1 MDLNIQGKIKIIIL
15 LVVSCMASCH
25 GLDNKEHP
33 SVISPDGHISVSF
46 QQDAAGRIGLSVCR
60 NDSVVLNVMNIGM
73 EVRQDVALDSGF
85 KIADVHYSSCDSVW
99 SQPWG
104 ENKEIREHYNAM
116 SVILHNDMA
125 VMILE
130 VKVFDDGLG
139 FRYRYDMKECDTLTL
154 MAELTRF
161 SFAHDGECWSIPANF
176 ESYEFLYR
184 HQPLSQTEDANTP
197 ITIHFD
203 NGLYCSVHEANLRNF
218 AEMTLRRV
226 DSLTFQSWL
235 SPDNTGSG
243 SVCRMDS
250 SFTSWRTIFFGDKA
264 VDLINSSLLLNLNE
278 APAKDVALDGIR
290 PMKYIGIWW
299 GMHLGINSWTP
310 DARHGATTANAI
322 KYIDF
327 AADNNIDAV
336 LFEGWNQGWEQ
347 WGGSQ
352 VFNFT
357 QAAPD
362 MDIDSVIAYAHSK
375 GVEVIIHHET
385 GGNIPN
391 YESQLDSALSWSGVR
406 GIHAVKTGYAGGFPD
421 RQLHHSQYGIV
432 HYNKVMRDALQAGV
446 MIDVHEPI
454 KPTGLRRTYPN
465 LMTGEGVRGMEWNA
479 WSDGN
484 PPSHQVTLPFT
495 RMLAGPLDYTPGIFD
510 ITYRSLSQ
518 HPEAKKW
525 NQKDA
530 RECCVHTTIA
540 KQCAL
545 WVILYSPMVMAAD
558 LIENYENHPMFQFFR
573 DYNPD
578 CDWSRA
584 LDGIPGE
591 YVTVVRRAGDSF
603 FLGAATNE
611 EDRTVNVKLDFL
623 EPEMEYDVVVYGDS
637 EDADYR
643 TNPTAYSI
651 RHAKVRKGQVLQLWL
666 APGGG
671 SAVVISK
678 TKSE

>member
-1 MDLNIQGKIKIIIL
+1 MLL
-15 LVVSCMASCH
+15 LVAIVSCNRNVDTM
-25 GLDNKEHP
+25 
-33 SVISPDGHISVSF
+33 VQSPDGRIKVCLQPDEDGKVALCVSRDDSAVVAIS
-46 QQDAAGRIGLSVCR
+46 
-60 NDSVVLNVMNIGM
+60 NIGM
-73 EVRQDVALDSGF
+73 KVRESVPLDSGF
-85 KIADVHYSSCDSVW
+85 HLVDVSFASCDSVW
-99 SQPWG
+99 MQPWG
-104 ENKEIREHYNAM
+104 ENKEIQEHYNALFAKM
-116 SVILHNDMA
+116 SNGMVDMF
-125 VMILE
+125 MEI
-130 VKVFDDGLG
+130 KVFDDGLG
-139 FRYRYDMKECDTLTL
+139 FRYRYDLKGHDNLTL
-154 MAELTRF
+154 LDELTRF
-161 SFAHDGECWSIPANF
+161 DFAYDGDCWSIPANF

-184 HQPLSQTEDANTP
+184 HQPLSQTVDANTP
-197 ITIHFD
+197 VTMRFD

-218 AEMTLRRV
+218 AEMTLRQV
-226 DSLTFQSWL
+226 DSLSFQSWL

-243 SVCRMDS
+243 SVCMMDTG
-250 SFTSWRTIFFGDKA
+250 FTSWRTILLGDNA

-278 APAKDVALDGIR
+278 APEKDVAFDGIR

-327 AADNNIDAV
+327 AAANNIDAV

-352 VFNFT
+352 VFSFT

-362 MDIDSVIAYAHSK
+362 MDIDSVIAYAHRK

-391 YESQLDSALSWSGVR
+391 YESQLDSALSWCRVR
-406 GIHAVKTGYAGGFPD
+406 GIQAIKTGYAGGFPN
-421 RQLHHSQYGIV
+421 RQLHHSQYGIT
-432 HYNKVMRDALQAGV
+432 HYNKVMQEALQAGV
-446 MIDVHEPI
+446 MLDVHEPI

-465 LMTGEGVRGMEWNA
+465 LMTSEGVRGMEWNA

-510 ITYRSLSQ
+510 ITYRSLES
-518 HPEAKKW
+518 HPEARKW
-525 NQKDA
+525 NQKDS
-530 RECCVHTTIA
+530 RECRVHTTIA

-558 LIENYENHPMFQFFR
+558 LIENYEGHPMFQFFR
-573 DYNPD
+573 DYDPD

-584 LDGIPGE
+584 LNGEPGE
-591 YVTVVRRAGDSF
+591 YVSVVRRAGDVF

-611 EDRTVNVKLDFL
+611 EAGIVNVKLDFL
-623 EPEMEYDVVVYGDS
+623 ASETEYEALVYGDAQ
-637 EDADYR
+637 DAHYD
-643 TNPTAYSI
+643 TNPMAYSI
-651 RHAKVRKGQVLQLWL
+651 RRATVHKGQVLQLRL

-671 SAVVISK
+671 AAVRMV
-678 TKSE
+678 ER

>member
-1 MDLNIQGKIKIIIL
+1 MKSCKIHIIIL
-15 LVVSCMASCH
+15 LLLVAIVSCNRNVDAI
-25 GLDNKEHP
+25 
-33 SVISPDGHISVSF
+33 VQSPDGRIKVCLQPDEDGKVALCVSRDDSAVVAIS
-46 QQDAAGRIGLSVCR
+46 
-60 NDSVVLNVMNIGM
+60 NIGM
-73 EVRQDVALDSGF
+73 KVRESVPLDSGF
-85 KIADVHYSSCDSVW
+85 HLVDVSFASCDSVW
-99 SQPWG
+99 MQPWG
-104 ENKEIREHYNAM
+104 ENKEIQEHYNALFAKM
-116 SVILHNDMA
+116 SNGMVDMF
-125 VMILE
+125 MEI
-130 VKVFDDGLG
+130 KVFDDGLG
-139 FRYRYDMKECDTLTL
+139 FRYRYDLKGHDNLTL
-154 MAELTRF
+154 LDELTRF
-161 SFAHDGECWSIPANF
+161 DFVHDGDCWSIPANF

-184 HQPLSQTEDANTP
+184 HQPLSQTVDANTP
-197 ITIHFD
+197 VTMRFD

-218 AEMTLRRV
+218 AEMTLRQV
-226 DSLTFQSWL
+226 DSLSFQSWL

-243 SVCRMDS
+243 SVCMMDTG
-250 SFTSWRTIFFGDKA
+250 FTSWRTILLGDNA

-278 APAKDVALDGIR
+278 APEKDVAFDGIR

-322 KYIDF
+322 KYINF
-327 AADNNIDAV
+327 AAANNIDAV

-362 MDIDSVIAYAHSK
+362 MDIDSVIAYAHRK

-391 YESQLDSALSWSGVR
+391 YESQFDSALSWCRVR
-406 GIHAVKTGYAGGFPD
+406 GIQAIKTGYAGGFPD
-421 RQLHHSQYGIV
+421 RQLHHSQYGIT
-432 HYNKVMRDALQAGV
+432 HYNKVMQEALQAGV
-446 MIDVHEPI
+446 MLDVHEPI

-510 ITYRSLSQ
+510 ITYRSLES
-518 HPEAKKW
+518 HPEARKW
-525 NQKDA
+525 NQKDS
-530 RECCVHTTIA
+530 RECRVHTTIA

-573 DYNPD
+573 DYDPD

-584 LDGIPGE
+584 LNGEPGE
-591 YVTVVRRAGDSF
+591 YVSVVRRAGDVF

-611 EDRTVNVKLDFL
+611 EARIVNVKLDFL
-623 EPEMEYDVVVYGDS
+623 EPETEYEALVYGDAQ
-637 EDADYR
+637 DAHYD
-643 TNPTAYSI
+643 TNPMAYSI
-651 RHAKVRKGQVLQLWL
+651 RRATVHKGQVLQLRL

-671 SAVVISK
+671 AAVRMV
-678 TKSE
+678 ER